1 MSMIDAI
8 REIREYMDTGYST
21 ILFFKPRVIHFWVF
35 GNKLTDWNRATDH
48 KYSLTVTLDGDIP
61 KTYTDKFLEA
71 YTEL

>member
-21 ILFFKPRVIHFWVF
+21 KLFIKPNVIQFWAF
-35 GNKLTDWNRATDH
+35 GNKITGWNKVADH
-48 KYSLTVTLDGDIP
+48 RYSLIMTIDGGIP